1 MDKKILNKIRLLMF
15 YDNSKP
21 LNEQK
26 TYPVVPS
33 NISNFKTDFDKD
45 KMVYDPNIT
54 TTSKEYDKNGNIIT
68 KEKKTGGM
76 VPITVKNVG
85 LRGTPFGFNPDE
97 YPEYLKKINDIK
109 QEFTPDEPNY
119 KIALDKLKKEYY
131 HPEFY
136 KGISKDDFNS
146 YQTQSKA
153 IEDERN
159 KTAKKIQW
167 DYIKKKK
174 EFDPYYKHTP
184 GSDRLDDINN
194 NNINKIITHRNTS
207 SDDYYDYKKE
217 MLDIVYERDPTSLEQ
232 LEKLNQTDLEKF
244 WEKNRWKIE
253 LAGWLILDYFT
264 AGFAA
269 EVSGV
274 RQVRLI
280 QKIVNS
286 FKKSTDAQKT
296 AKFIRLAGSVGVPTA
311 VGVGVT
317 INEGELN
324 ENGLIYF
331 IFAVLPY
338 AHSFFGLNKPTKE
351 ICNSILIKMSENKLN
366 TPKSLKLFIKSLTN
380 EEKKIV
386 RDVFSITPETK
397 IKSIKSFIAKI
408 GKETIK
414 KIKKIPNG
422 EYIHPSFT
430 KTVLKFIG
438 QIAFVDLPIIK
449 LIEKVFNYAGI
460 INDEE
465 KKQLITQFEE
475 HAKLMNTDRE
485 GQIKAALKLGIDL
498 KNKDKIEMLK
508 IFKPDN
514 DNQYSVQ
521 DAQNIV
527 ARLSYE
533 DIRGYK

>member
-54 TTSKEYDKNGNIIT
+54 TPSKEYDENGNIIT
-68 KEKKTGGM
+68 KEKKTGGV

-97 YPEYLKKINDIK
+97 YPEYLKKIKDIK

-119 KIALDKLKKEYY
+119 NIALNNLKKQYY
-131 HPEFY
+131 HPDFY

-146 YQTQSKA
+146 YQTQSKD
-153 IEDERN
+153 IEY
-159 KTAKKIQW
+159 KK
-167 DYIKKKK
+167 YKNAEKIKKD
-174 EFDPYYKHTP
+174 FDPYYKNNP
-184 GSDRLDDINN
+184 GSDRLDAINN
-194 NNINKIITHRNTS
+194 NIINKITTS
-207 SDDYYDYKKE
+207 KTSNDNDVYDNKKE

-232 LEKLNQTDLEKF
+232 LEKLNQTDLENF
-244 WEKNRWKIE
+244 WEKNGWKIE
-253 LAGWLILDYFT
+253 FIGWIILDIFT
-264 AGFAA
+264 EGIAL

-274 RQVRLI
+274 RQGKLI
-280 QKIVNS
+280 QKIVNY
-286 FKKSTDAQKT
+286 FERSTDAERT
-296 AKFIRLAGSVGVPTA
+296 AKFIRLAGRVGVPTA
-311 VGVGVT
+311 VGIGVT

-331 IFAVLPY
+331 IFAILPY
-338 AHSFFGLNKPTKE
+338 AHSFLGLSKPTKE
-351 ICNSILIKMSENKLN
+351 ICNSILRKMSKNNIN
-366 TPKSLKLFIKSLTN
+366 TPEGLKLFIKSLTN

-397 IKSIKSFIAKI
+397 IKNIKSFIHSI
-408 GKETIK
+408 TKETIK

-422 EYIHPSFT
+422 ELIKPSGI
-430 KTVLKFIG
+430 KTFLKFFG
-438 QIAFVDLPIIK
+438 VQIPVDLTIIK
-449 LIEKVFNYAGI
+449 LLEYVFNYAGI

-465 KKQLITQFEE
+465 KKQLKKQFEE
-475 HAKLMNTDRE
+475 HAKLMNTDRDD
-485 GQIKAALKLGIDL
+485 QIIAALKLGIDL
-498 KNKDKIEMLK
+498 KNKNKIEMEK
-508 IFKPDN
+508 IYNPEN
-514 DNQYSVQ
+514 NSQYSEE
-521 DAQNIV
+521 DAQKI
-527 ARLSYE
+527 AKGLTFETIMR
-533 DIRGYK
+533 IKK

>member
-1 MDKKILNKIRLLMF
+1 MDKKILNKIKLLMF

-54 TTSKEYDKNGNIIT
+54 TPSKEYDKNGNIIT
-68 KEKKTGGM
+68 KEKKIGGV

-109 QEFTPDEPNY
+109 QEFFPDEPNY
-119 KIALDKLKKEYY
+119 QIALDNLKKQYY
-131 HPEFY
+131 HPEWF

-146 YQTQSKA
+146 YQTQSKD
-153 IEDERN
+153 IEDERA

-174 EFDPYYKHTP
+174 EFDPYYKYTP
-184 GSDRLDDINN
+184 GSDRISDINN
-194 NNINKIITHRNTS
+194 NNINKIITHRTTS

-244 WEKNRWKIE
+244 WEKNGWKIE
-253 LAGWLILDYFT
+253 FAGWIILDIFT
-264 AGFAA
+264 EGIAL

-274 RQVRLI
+274 RQGRLI

-286 FKKSTDAQKT
+286 FKKGTDAENT
-296 AKFIRLAGSVGVPTA
+296 AKLIRFAGKVGVPIA

-317 INEGELN
+317 INERELN

-331 IFAVLPY
+331 IFAILPY
-338 AHSFFGLNKPTKE
+338 VHTFLGLSKPTTE
-351 ICNSILIKMSENKLN
+351 ICNSVLRKMSKNSIN
-366 TPKSLKLFIKSLTN
+366 TPEGLKLFIKSLTN

-397 IKSIKSFIAKI
+397 IKSIKSFIHSI
-408 GKETIK
+408 TKETIK

-422 EYIHPSFT
+422 ELIKPSNSKSF
-430 KTVLKFIG
+430 LKFIG
-438 QIAFVDLPIIK
+438 RISADITIIQ

-465 KKQLITQFEE
+465 KKQLIKQFEE
-475 HAKLMNTDRE
+475 HAKLMNTDRD
-485 GQIKAALKLGIDL
+485 GQITAALKLGIDL
-498 KNKDKIEMLK
+498 KNKNKIEIDN
-508 IFKPDN
+508 IFNPTTDE
-514 DNQYSVQ
+514 DYSLMQRKEIGEYVMGK
-521 DAQNIV
+521 
-527 ARLSYE
+527 R
-533 DIRGYK
+533 

>member
-26 TYPVVPS
+26 TYPVAPS
-33 NISNFKTDFDKD
+33 NTNKFDKD
-45 KMVYDPNIT
+45 NEVYDLN
-54 TTSKEYDKNGNIIT
+54 T
-68 KEKKTGGM
+68 KGM

-119 KIALDKLKKEYY
+119 KIALDKLKKQYY
-131 HPEFY
+131 HPDWY
-136 KGISKDDFNS
+136 KGISKDDFNN

-153 IEDERN
+153 FEDERDN
-159 KTAKKIQW
+159 AYKKIHL
-167 DYIKKKK
+167 DYPKKKK
-174 EFDPYYKHTP
+174 DFAPYYKYNP
-184 GSDRLDDINN
+184 GMSDRLDDINN
-194 NNINKIITHRNTS
+194 NNINKLITYRKTS
-207 SDDYYDYKKE
+207 PDDLYDYKKE

-244 WEKNRWKIE
+244 WEKNGWKIE
-253 LAGWLILDYFT
+253 LAGWIILDIFT
-264 AGFAA
+264 EGIAL

-274 RQVRLI
+274 RQGKLI
-280 QKIVNS
+280 QKIVKS
-286 FKKSTDAQKT
+286 FKKSTTDAEIT
-296 AKFIRLAGSVGVPTA
+296 AKFIRLAGRVGVPTA
-311 VGVGVT
+311 AGIGVT

-338 AHSFFGLNKPTKE
+338 AHSFLGLSKPTKE
-351 ICNSILIKMSENKLN
+351 ICNSILIKMSTNKLN
-366 TPKSLKLFIKSLTN
+366 TPKGLKLFIKSLTN

-386 RDVFSITPETK
+386 RNVFSITPETK
-397 IKSIKSFIAKI
+397 IKNIKSFINSIK
-408 GKETIK
+408 KETIK

-422 EYIHPSFT
+422 ELIKPSNSKSF
-430 KTVLKFIG
+430 LKFIG
-438 QIAFVDLPIIK
+438 RISVDITIIQ

-475 HAKLMNTDRE
+475 HAKLMNTDRD
-485 GQIKAALKLGIDL
+485 GQITAALKLGIDL
-498 KNKDKIEMLK
+498 KNKDKIVIAD
-508 IFKPDN
+508 IFKPSTDEE
-514 DNQYSVQ
+514 YSLMQRKEIGEYVMGK
-521 DAQNIV
+521 
-527 ARLSYE
+527 R
-533 DIRGYK
+533 